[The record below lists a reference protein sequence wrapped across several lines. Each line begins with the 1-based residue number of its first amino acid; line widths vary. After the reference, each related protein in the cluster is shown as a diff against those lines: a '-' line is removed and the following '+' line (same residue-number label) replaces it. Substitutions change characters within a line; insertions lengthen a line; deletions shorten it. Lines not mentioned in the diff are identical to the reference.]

1 VSRPG
6 IDTDSVLACWDAEN
20 VRTVELYAGAVGGY
34 ITLRALPEGDVLV
47 TLFRLHDKVR
57 VRVEEGHLAPPETD
71 NPQGASD

>member
-1 VSRPG
+1 LDYQTPRF
-6 IDTDSVLACWDAEN
+6 LA
-20 VRTVELYAGAVGGY
+20 LS

-71 NPQGASD
+71 NPQGATD